1 MNGKKFLYYASL
13 ICPIVD
19 ILKGFVMGIYDGIK
33 QATSEY
39 EELKK
44 KSVDEVI
51 AHKSILNQDK
61 FDRSNEL

>member
-1 MNGKKFLYYASL
+1 MSVKKFFYYASL

-19 ILKGFVMGIYDGIK
+19 ICKGFAMGIYDGIK

-44 KSVDEVI
+44 KSVEEII
-51 AHKSILNQDK
+51 AHKSVLNKQRFEKD
-61 FDRSNEL
+61 N